1 MELKD
6 VLMGTIDG
14 KEIFRLNEINSITC
28 VDDSINPDFTIE
40 PYYSFSKQTE
50 FSADFSA
57 DLSADLRR
65 IANLISPSNNPDFHV
80 EALVDRIQKRKHKKR
95 RINKKWAKRYGY
107 WDVVLRG
114 KVNPDVSM
122 EYPEDKDIRWQ
133 GTIDDVEV
141 VVR

>member
-1 MELKD
+1 MEFKD
-6 VLMGTIDG
+6 VLMCVIDG
-14 KEIFRLNEINSITC
+14 KEIFRLNEINNITC

-50 FSADFSA
+50 FTADFSA
-57 DLSADLRR
+57 DFQR
-65 IANLISPSNNPDFHV
+65 IAHLISPSNNPDFHM

-107 WDVVLRG
+107 WDVILRG

-122 EYPEDKDIRWQ
+122 EHLEDKDVRWQ